1 MQAAAQKYID
11 SSVSKTINA
20 PNSHTVEDVER
31 AYTLAFESGLKGLAY
46 FRDGCGRAQVLTRE
60 DPEAVKAAAAE
71 KVEALETEL
80 VILRS
85 RLQRGDAP
93 LGRKKRPTTL
103 KGETRKV
110 MHRGGS
116 AYITLNRDDSGKPF
130 EMFVLTGKAGSDVM
144 MLGEGLGRLASLA
157 LQHGASAAEIADE
170 LTGIGGHQKFGATMP
185 HAIGSAI
192 TALLEE
198 EVDGNGYSRGDVEF
212 DADTVVARLVP
223 EPASGLQASDMMAQD
238 TEATGQLC
246 PECDSFSVVLE
257 EGCSK
262 CHVCGWSAC

>member
-20 PNSHTVEDVER
+20 PNEHTVEDVEK
-31 AYTLAFESGLKGLAY
+31 AYTLAFQSGLKGLAY

-60 DPEAVKAAAAE
+60 DPEKVKAEVETLRE
-71 KVEALETEL
+71 KVEALEVEKT
-80 VILRS
+80 ILQA
-85 RLQRGDAP
+85 RLNRGDDLSKVRQP
-93 LGRKKRPTTL
+93 RPDVLEGR
-103 KGETRKV
+103 TRKV

-116 AYITLNRDDSGKPF
+116 AYVTVNRKDGKPF
-130 EMFVLTGKAGSDVM
+130 EVFVLTGKAGSDVM

-157 LQHGASAAEIADE
+157 LQYNAPLATVAEE
-170 LTGIGGHQKFGATMP
+170 LSGIGGYQKFGATLP
-185 HAIGSAI
+185 HAVGG
-192 TALLEE
+192 ALLQ
-198 EVDGNGYSRGDVEF
+198 DVAHQNAVTFNTEGMK
-212 DADTVVARLVP
+212 LP
-223 EPASGLQASDMMAQD
+223 EPATDLQVSDIVAQD